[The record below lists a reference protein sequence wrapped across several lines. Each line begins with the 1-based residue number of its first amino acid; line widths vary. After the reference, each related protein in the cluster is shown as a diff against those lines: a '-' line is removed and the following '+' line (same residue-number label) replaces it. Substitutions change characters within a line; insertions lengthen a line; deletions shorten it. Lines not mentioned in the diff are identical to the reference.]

1 LAPVVYRL
9 QSTDS
14 GFWFDISGLS
24 FKPVNDVGPMI
35 DYRATGLL
43 ARAIVI
49 WLATAI
55 IGGIALAAQI
65 SFVAR
70 IFHAP
75 EFAEHR
81 TMGFLM
87 AAVLGLGLAICF
99 MITSIRAP
107 YLDR

>member
-1 LAPVVYRL
+1 MI
-9 QSTDS
+9 S
-14 GFWFDISGLS
+14 GIWFDISGLS

-35 DYRATGLL
+35 DYRTIDVL
-43 ARAIVI
+43 ARAFVI
-49 WLATAI
+49 WLAIAI
-55 IGGIALAAQI
+55 LGGLVLAAQI

-87 AAVLGLGLAICF
+87 AAVPGLGVAIRF
-99 MITSIRAP
+99 TISAIRAP
-107 YLDR
+107 YLER